1 MASHAWVRGAGIGDC
16 YRQSGEALLRG
27 LILRSQTDEQLV
39 ALARGGQDQAFVAI
53 AQRYRR
59 ELMAHARRV
68 VPADSAEDIVQQAM
82 LSAWSALRG
91 QADVLN
97 ARAWLHRIVHN
108 AALQVLQRSE
118 DHDQLSDALTAAT
131 GTEGEVER
139 RLDAREALAALAAL
153 PEPQRRALEL
163 TALGGH
169 SGRETAGALH
179 ISEGAL
185 RQLVHRARTT
195 LRASATALTPMPLLT
210 WAANGGNDPVAAR
223 LTEICAGAGMAATA
237 TKVCA
242 TVAVSATLITGASQ
256 VIPGRHAHP
265 AHRQGAA
272 AAAQR
277 GALDSAA
284 RAETSARGSVDASGA
299 AATPFDRHPGGRH
312 PGGRRDAG
320 VQGAVGLDQPGQQQ
334 SGSPS
339 AGERGQSHQ
348 AGDNQHGPGE
358 PNAGPGAS
366 DAAAPHG
373 TYDTAGDQRGSDAQ
387 QTASQEADGTSG
399 AN

>member
-1 MASHAWVRGAGIGDC
+1 M
-16 YRQSGEALLRG
+16 RG

-59 ELMAHARRV
+59 ELMAHAWRV

-118 DHDQLSDALTAAT
+118 DHDQLSDALTAAA

-210 WAANGGNDPVAAR
+210 WAANGGNEPVAAR

-299 AATPFDRHPGGRH
+299 APTPVDRH

-320 VQGAVGLDQPGQQQ
+320 VQGAVGHDQPGQQQ
-334 SGSPS
+334 SGLTS

-366 DAAAPHG
+366 DTAAPHG

-387 QTASQEADGTSG
+387 QTASQEANGASG
-399 AN
+399 PNQP